1 MERLKQKLIIEQLD
15 KKIDK
20 FKTLENF
27 ETPSEGWT
35 CSIRTAI
42 RMSLRQLGQRLNI
55 SAQGAKTIEKREKDG
70 SLTIKGLIEI
80 GKALDMKFVYGF
92 IPKTGSIEKM
102 IQNKATEVATKIVL
116 RTSKSMSLEDQEVSD
131 DRLKQAI
138 KDRTEEILFKMPRYL
153 WD

>member
-1 MERLKQKLIIEQLD
+1 MVCYYNAVRSFG
-15 KKIDK
+15 K
-20 FKTLENF
+20 FFT
-27 ETPSEGWT
+27 
-35 CSIRTAI
+35 
-42 RMSLRQLGQRLNI
+42 
-55 SAQGAKTIEKREKDG
+55 SAQGAKTIEKREKGG

-92 IPKTGSIEKM
+92 IPKSGSIEKM

-116 RTSKSMSLEDQEVSD
+116 RTSKSMSLEDQKVSD

-138 KDRTEEILFKMPRYL
+138 KDRTDEILYKMPRYL

>member
-20 FKTLENF
+20 FKTLENI
-27 ETPSEGWT
+27 EIPSEGWA
-35 CSIRTAI
+35 CSIRTAV

-55 SAQGAKTIEKREKDG
+55 SAQGAKTIEKREKDE

-80 GKALDMKFVYGF
+80 GKALDMKLVYGF
-92 IPKTGSIEKM
+92 IPKAGSIEKM

-138 KDRTEEILFKMPRYL
+138 KDRTDEILYKMPRYL

>member
-15 KKIDK
+15 KKINK
-20 FKTLENF
+20 FKALENI
-27 ETPSEGWT
+27 EAPSKGWIY
-35 CSIRTAI
+35 SIRTAV

-55 SAQGAKTIEKREKDG
+55 SAQGVKTIEKREKDG

-80 GKALDMKFVYGF
+80 SKALDMKFVYGF

-138 KDRTEEILFKMPRYL
+138 KDRTEEILYKMPRYL

>member
-20 FKTLENF
+20 FKTLENI

-35 CSIRTAI
+35 CSIRTAV

-70 SLTIKGLIEI
+70 SLTLKGLIEI

-102 IQNKATEVATKIVL
+102 VQNKATEVATEIVL

-138 KDRTEEILFKMPRYL
+138 KDRTDEILYKMPRYL

>member
-20 FKTLENF
+20 FKTLENI
-27 ETPSEGWT
+27 EAPSEGWT
-35 CSIRTAI
+35 CSIRTAV

-70 SLTIKGLIEI
+70 ALTIKGLIEI

-92 IPKTGSIEKM
+92 IPKSGSIEKM

-116 RTSKSMSLEDQEVSD
+116 RTSKSMSLEDQQVSD

-138 KDRTEEILFKMPRYL
+138 KDRTEEILYKMPRYL